1 MALRLFL
8 TRHGRSAW
16 HAEGRFQRCTDTPSG
31 DAGREQARR
40 LADRLQ
46 GTPPGPPY
54 ASRLGSAQEIADM
67 IGQTL
72 VLPMMA
78 DEHLE
83 EHDGSH
89 VTGLT
94 CEEIEGVHAVRPCIS
109 FVLDTCRL
117 GEET

>member
-1 MALRLFL
+1 
-8 TRHGRSAW
+8 
-16 HAEGRFQRCTDTPSG
+16 
-31 DAGREQARR
+31 
-40 LADRLQ
+40 
-46 GTPPGPPY
+46 
-54 ASRLGSAQEIADM
+54 M

-72 VLPMMA
+72 VVPMMA